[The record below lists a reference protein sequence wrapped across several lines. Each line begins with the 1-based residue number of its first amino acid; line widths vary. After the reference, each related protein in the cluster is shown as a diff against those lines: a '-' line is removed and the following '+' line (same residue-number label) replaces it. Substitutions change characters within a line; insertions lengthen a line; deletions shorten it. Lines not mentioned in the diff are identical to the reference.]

1 MADEKRTEIT
11 REPTRREWYQP
22 ALRRLPIEA
31 TAASGKAT
39 IAGNDGDGGGKGDV
53 SVLNS

>member
-1 MADEKRTEIT
+1 MADEKMTEVT
-11 REPTRREWYQP
+11 CEPTQKKWYQP

-39 IAGNDGDGGGKGDV
+39 VAGNDGGGGGKGDV
-53 SVLNS
+53 SILHS

>member
-1 MADEKRTEIT
+1 MADEKMTEVT
-11 REPTRREWYQP
+11 CEPAQKEWHQP

-39 IAGNDGDGGGKGDV
+39 VAGNDGGGGGKGDV
-53 SVLNS
+53 SLLNS

>member
-1 MADEKRTEIT
+1 MADEKITEVT
-11 REPTRREWYQP
+11 CEPVQKKWYLP

-39 IAGNDGDGGGKGDV
+39 ISGNDGEGGGKGDV
-53 SVLNS
+53 SILHS

>member
-1 MADEKRTEIT
+1 MADEKMTEVT
-11 REPTRREWYQP
+11 CEPTQKKWYQP

-39 IAGNDGDGGGKGDV
+39 IAGNDGEGGGKGDV
-53 SVLNS
+53 SILHS